1 MREDHPTVLNA
12 LFVCSRNQWRSP
24 TAERIWRK
32 HPTIR
37 VRSAGTS
44 SGARH
49 RVSWRD
55 LEWAD
60 LVLVMEEKHRSRLK
74 AEHPRL
80 LQHKALYV
88 LGIPDEYR
96 FMDPE
101 LVELLEETAGPIFD
115 RLLEP

>member
-1 MREDHPTVLNA
+1 
-12 LFVCSRNQWRSP
+12 
-24 TAERIWRK
+24 
-32 HPTIR
+32 
-37 VRSAGTS
+37 
-44 SGARH
+44 
-49 RVSWRD
+49 
-55 LEWAD
+55 
-60 LVLVMEEKHRSRLK
+60 MEEKHRSRLK